1 MRIFFIYSKD
11 TLYPTA
17 FFTLNFNSLII
28 KSTGKN
34 YKEVLYEGII
44 NYIFD
49 HGLGICP
56 WSY

>member
-1 MRIFFIYSKD
+1 MGIIFVYSKD
-11 TLYPTA
+11 TLYLLA
-17 FFTLNFNSLII
+17 FFTLNFQSLII
-28 KSTGKN
+28 KNSGKK